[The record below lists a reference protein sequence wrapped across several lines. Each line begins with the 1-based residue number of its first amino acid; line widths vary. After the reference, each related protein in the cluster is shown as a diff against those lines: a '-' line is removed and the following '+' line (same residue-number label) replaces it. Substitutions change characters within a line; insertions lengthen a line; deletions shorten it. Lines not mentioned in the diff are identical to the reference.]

1 MLQSARNCALMR
13 LMRLRA
19 AQVRPTASLRVRGDL
34 SVESVLIRRLPMSTR
49 KSNGAMLANDTL
61 TGRWC
66 PAALLHLVCVLATAS
81 AHAQA
86 LADPSL
92 CIREAQEISGYH
104 GQERTSALGGA
115 LKGGLGGAAVGAAGG
130 WVTGGDSGK
139 AAKRG
144 AALGAVIGTVKAAS
158 ANKDLD
164 RKRETYERP
173 LQACQARQSS
183 NQP

>member
-1 MLQSARNCALMR
+1 MLQSARNWVLMR
-13 LMRLRA
+13 FTRRCTAMVLPA
-19 AQVRPTASLRVRGDL
+19 APPRVRGDL
-34 SVESVLIRRLPMSTR
+34 SVETALIRQIPMSIG
-49 KSNGAMLANDTL
+49 KSNVAAHDSGTL
-61 TGRWC
+61 TRRC
-66 PAALLHLVCVLATAS
+66 LPAALWPFVCALATVS
-81 AHAQA
+81 AHAQSP
-86 LADPSL
+86 ADPSI

-104 GQERTSALGGA
+104 GQEHTSALGGA
-115 LKGGLGGAAVGAAGG
+115 VKGGLGGAAIGAAGG
-130 WVTGGDSGK
+130 WVTGGNSGK

-164 RKRETYERP
+164 RKRETYERA